1 MKGVFH
7 MKHIEEYLLEEMS
20 KAIEKK
26 QELELQLMIA
36 EREYESIRA
45 AYRALK
51 QYQGGETA

>member
-1 MKGVFH
+1 

-36 EREYESIRA
+36 EKEWESIRA

-51 QYQGGETA
+51 GCQEEA